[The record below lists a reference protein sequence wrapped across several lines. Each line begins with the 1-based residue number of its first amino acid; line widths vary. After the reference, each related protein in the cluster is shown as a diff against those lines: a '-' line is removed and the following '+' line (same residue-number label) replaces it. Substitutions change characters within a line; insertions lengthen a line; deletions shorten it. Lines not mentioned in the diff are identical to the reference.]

1 MSLLVAGLLFF
12 VLSPGVLLTI
22 PPGSKGLFLSCQTS
36 VTAALVH
43 AVVFVVVTYL
53 LSTAVEGF
61 TSGKKLGATNCC
73 AGQPDGT
80 NTCTIPACGMM
91 DAGVCQNGKP
101 VHDGSGRACQ

>member
-22 PPGSKGLFLSCQTS
+22 PPSSKGLFLSCQTS

-43 AVVFVVVTYL
+43 AVVFVAVTYL

-61 TSGKKLGATNCC
+61 TPNITTNMNATATANMN
-73 AGQPDGT
+73 ANANMPPLT
-80 NTCTIPACGMM
+80 PYMNNPMRE
-91 DAGVCQNGKP
+91 VYRN
-101 VHDGSGRACQ
+101 RY

>member
-43 AVVFVVVTYL
+43 AVVFVAVTYL

-61 TSGKKLGATNCC
+61 ADPQPVCRGKLNGAICVVN
-73 AGQPDGT
+73 GKEGT
-80 NTCTIPACGMM
+80 CHG
-91 DAGVCQNGKP
+91 GVC
-101 VHDGSGRACQ
+101 SA